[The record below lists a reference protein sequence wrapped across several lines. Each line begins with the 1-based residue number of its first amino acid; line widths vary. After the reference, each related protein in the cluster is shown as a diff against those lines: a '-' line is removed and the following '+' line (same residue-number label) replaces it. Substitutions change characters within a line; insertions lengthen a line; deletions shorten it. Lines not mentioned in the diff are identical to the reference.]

1 MKKYIIFTFLIL
13 FLPLTVFGLD
23 INSKYVYFY
32 NIDRDNVIYELNS
45 TDEISIASMT
55 KIMTAIVAIESIDD
69 LDATVTLTS
78 NDFKGLKEANAST
91 AGFKKGEVV
100 TYRDLLYGLM
110 LPSGA
115 DAALALSNNIAG
127 SEKKYVELMNQKAEE
142 LNLENTHFSNTTG
155 LDAKNHYSS
164 VYDVSIILKYALNNE
179 EFKEIFTTKKY
190 VTSNKRMTFE
200 STLYSMSKR
209 NKLDTEYILGSKSG
223 YTYDAGLCLASIAEY
238 NGEVYLLV
246 TAGADYKSKK
256 PYHILDSNEIYQY
269 YFNNYSYK
277 TVMKKGDSILTLT
290 KEDGSSIEIF
300 ADDTLEYYLNNDAN
314 VEVKYDGITE
324 LTNDLK
330 KGDYL
335 GLYSIY
341 ADDKLLY
348 SKEIFLS
355 EDVVNRNSVI
365 LSLIVVITGC
375 IGVISLKQKRS

>member
-55 KIMTAIVAIESIDD
+55 KIMTAIVAIENIDD

-375 IGVISLKQKRS
+375 ISVISLKQKRS

>member
-55 KIMTAIVAIESIDD
+55 KIMTAIVAIENIDD

-91 AGFKKGEVV
+91 AGFKTGEVV

-155 LDAKNHYSS
+155 LDAKDHYSS

-256 PYHILDSNEIYQY
+256 PYHILDSHEIYQY

-375 IGVISLKQKRS
+375 ISVISLKQKRS

>member
-1 MKKYIIFTFLIL
+1 MKKHIIFTFLIL

-155 LDAKNHYSS
+155 LDAENHYSS

-179 EFKEIFTTKKY
+179 EFKEIFTAKKY

-324 LTNDLK
+324 LTNDFK

-375 IGVISLKQKRS
+375 ISVISLKQKRS

>member
-155 LDAKNHYSS
+155 LDAKDHYSS

-246 TAGADYKSKK
+246 TAGADYKNKK

>member
-1 MKKYIIFTFLIL
+1 MKKYIIFIFLIF
-13 FLPLTVFGLD
+13 FLPLTVFGLE

-32 NIDRDNVIYELNS
+32 NIDRDDVIYELNS
-45 TDEISIASMT
+45 TDEIAIASMT
-55 KIMTAIVAIESIDD
+55 KIMTAIVAIENIDN
-69 LDATVTLTS
+69 LDSTVTLTS
-78 NDFKGLKEANAST
+78 KDFKGLKEANAST
-91 AGFKKGEVV
+91 ADFEKGEVV

-127 SEKKYVELMNQKAEE
+127 SEKEYVALMNQKAEE

-164 VYDVSIILKYALNNE
+164 VYDVAIVLKYALNNE
-179 EFKEIFTTKKY
+179 EFKKIFTTKKY

-209 NKLDTEYILGSKSG
+209 YKLDVEYILGSKTG

-238 NGEVYLLV
+238 NGDLYLLV

-256 PYHILDSNEIYQY
+256 PYHIIDSNEIYQH

-277 TVMKKGDSILTLT
+277 TVVKKGDLILTLS
-290 KEDGSSIEIF
+290 KKDGSSIEVF
-300 ADDTLEYYLNNDAN
+300 ADDTLEYYLNNEA
-314 VEVKYDGITE
+314 EVKVNYDGITE

-335 GLYSIY
+335 GIYSIY
-341 ADDKLLY
+341 ADDRLLY

-355 EDVVNRNSVI
+355 EDVINRNSI
-365 LSLIVVITGC
+365 IISLIIVITGC
-375 IGVISLKQKRS
+375 IGIISLKQKRS

>member
-13 FLPLTVFGLD
+13 FFPLTVFGLD

-155 LDAKNHYSS
+155 LDAKDHYSS

-179 EFKEIFTTKKY
+179 EFKEIFTAKKY

-223 YTYDAGLCLASIAEY
+223 YTYDAGLCLASIAEH
-238 NGEVYLLV
+238 NGEMYLLI
-246 TAGADYKSKK
+246 TAGADYKSKR
-256 PYHILDSNEIYQY
+256 PYHIIDSNEIYQH
-269 YFNNYSYK
+269 YFNNYSYQ
-277 TVMKKGDSILTLT
+277 TIIQEGDLILSLYKK
-290 KEDGSSIEIF
+290 DGSSIEIF